1 MTCPPPSFPWSGS
14 SRKSPQCQIHVSSHH
29 LRISRGRGRRGMLP
43 QSHSSTGNV
52 SSFFPPAA
60 AEEEETIFYRSIIQE
75 FSFFSFLLA
84 MSSFSFLLSH
94 PPTILSVSF
103 SALPPLF
110 LLLLPH
116 FSPLR
121 QKKFTEGGR
130 RRDGFVGAREW
141 YECCCSGKRR
151 GGGPTN
157 GNLPNDGPSSP
168 PPAVGGRQLFLLRS
182 QSCF

>member
-1 MTCPPPSFPWSGS
+1 
-14 SRKSPQCQIHVSSHH
+14 
-29 LRISRGRGRRGMLP
+29 MLP

-121 QKKFTEGGR
+121 QKKSLKAAGAEMDSLAHVNGTNAAVVGKGEEEDR
-130 RRDGFVGAREW
+130 RTGIFQMT
-141 YECCCSGKRR
+141 C
-151 GGGPTN
+151 
-157 GNLPNDGPSSP
+157 
-168 PPAVGGRQLFLLRS
+168 LLRLLLP
-182 QSCF
+182 

>member
-1 MTCPPPSFPWSGS
+1 MTCPPPAFPWSGS
-14 SRKSPQCQIHVSSHH
+14 NRKSPQCQIHVSSHH

-75 FSFFSFLLA
+75 LSFFSFLLA

-121 QKKFTEGGR
+121 QKNSLKAAGAEMDSLAHVNGTNAAVVGKGEEEDR
-130 RRDGFVGAREW
+130 RTGIFQMT
-141 YECCCSGKRR
+141 CLLLLL
-151 GGGPTN
+151 
-157 GNLPNDGPSSP
+157 LP
-168 PPAVGGRQLFLLRS
+168 
-182 QSCF
+182 